1 MDRYQDTRL
10 PDLILDSM
18 ELGLNKKLLL
28 LAIGIDEDTF
38 NYQLEYD
45 KFSAEDA
52 RKLRRAIRDWR
63 KANAIF

>member
-1 MDRYQDTRL
+1 MDKYQEARL

-28 LAIGIDEDTF
+28 LATGIDEETF
-38 NYQLEYD
+38 DYQVEYD
-45 KFSAEDA
+45 KFSAEEA

>member
-1 MDRYQDTRL
+1 MDRYQDARL

-18 ELGLNKKLLL
+18 EIGLNKKLLL
-28 LAIGIDEDTF
+28 LATGIDEETF
-38 NYQLEYD
+38 DYKLEFD

-52 RKLRRAIRDWR
+52 RNLRRAIRDWR

>member
-10 PDLILDSM
+10 PDLILDTM

-28 LAIGIDEDTF
+28 LATGIDEETF
-38 NYQLEYD
+38 DYQVEYD
-45 KFSAEDA
+45 KFSAEEA

>member
-1 MDRYQDTRL
+1 MDRYAETRL

-28 LAIGIDEDTF
+28 LATGIDEDTF

-45 KFSAEDA
+45 KFSSEDA

>member
-1 MDRYQDTRL
+1 MDKYQDTRL

-28 LAIGIDEDTF
+28 LATGIDEETF
-38 NYQLEYD
+38 NHQLEYD
-45 KFSAEDA
+45 KFDERSA
-52 RKLRRAIRDWR
+52 KIIRRIIKEWR